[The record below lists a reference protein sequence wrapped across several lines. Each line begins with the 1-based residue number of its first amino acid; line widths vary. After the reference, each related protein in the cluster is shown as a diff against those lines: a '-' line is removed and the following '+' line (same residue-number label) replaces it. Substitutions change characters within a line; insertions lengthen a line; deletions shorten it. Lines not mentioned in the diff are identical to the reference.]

1 MNTRAYGNAGEQAA
15 CDFLTKK
22 GWKIIGRNVRMG
34 RNEIDIIAEKKRTI
48 AFIEVKR
55 RSGVNYGQP
64 AEAVNAEKQ
73 KRIIQAAALYAE
85 ANGLEDAKMR
95 FDVIEVLPGEI
106 RHIENAFDTTGFWG

>member
-1 MNTRAYGNAGEQAA
+1 MNRRAYGNAGEQAA

-22 GWKIIGRNVRMG
+22 GWKIIDRNVRMG
-34 RNEIDIIAEKKRTI
+34 RNEIDIIAEKRKTI

-55 RSGVNYGQP
+55 RSSTAYGQP

-73 KRIIQAAALYAE
+73 RRIVQAAALYAE
-85 ANGLEDAKMR
+85 ANGLENARLR

-106 RHIENAFDTTGFWG
+106 RHIEGAFDASGIF